1 MFKSKKII
9 FSFTLVAAVS
19 LVATSCYKDRE
30 ELLYPKFDC
39 SKKQS
44 TYSGDISAIFT
55 SKCITCHRAGGDAD
69 GYSISNY
76 QEVFDYRSSI
86 QSDCLEGGNQMPKPG
101 SPQLTDDEKAKLKCW
116 LDNGAQNN

>member
-1 MFKSKKII
+1 MLKSKKII
-9 FSFTLVAAVS
+9 LSVSLIAAVS

-44 TYSGDISAIFT
+44 TYSGDISGIIS
-55 SKCITCHRAGGDAD
+55 SKCTACHNPNGSASGDPISTYQDAFDHAQEIAD
-69 GYSISNY
+69 
-76 QEVFDYRSSI
+76 
-86 QSDCLEGGNQMPKPG
+86 DCINGVNPMPPVG